1 MFFIWYNTIIK
12 GDKKMKYKDILVG
25 EWFQYG
31 SNVFI
36 KTKHPV
42 YGLKNYIMENSLHFG
57 ENWGEMDDD
66 IEVSYVAHRKIEFPF
81 MWVRNATLAN
91 AVYKVPLC
99 INETILIK
107 DIFGGEP
114 MACMIATNDKFEM
127 NCGQWTKYFNNA
139 EIKYTN
145 SFEYNVIENT

>member
-1 MFFIWYNTIIK
+1 
-12 GDKKMKYKDILVG
+12 MKYKDILVG

-42 YGLKNYIMENSLHFG
+42 YGLKNYIMESSLHFG

-81 MWVRNATLAN
+81 MWVRDATLAN
-91 AVYKVPLC
+91 AVCKVPLC

-114 MACMIATNDKFEM
+114 MACIIATNDKFEM
-127 NCGQWTKYFNNA
+127 NCGQWMTYFNDA
-139 EIKYTN
+139 EIRYTN
-145 SFEYNVIENT
+145 SFEYNIIENT

>member
-1 MFFIWYNTIIK
+1 
-12 GDKKMKYKDILVG
+12 MKYKDILVG

-42 YGLKNYIMENSLHFG
+42 YGLKNYIMESSLHFG
-57 ENWGEMDDD
+57 ENWGKMNGDM
-66 IEVSYVAHRKIEFPF
+66 EVSYVTHRKIELPF

-91 AVYKVPLC
+91 AVCKVPLC

-114 MACMIATNDKFEM
+114 MACIIATNDKFEM
-127 NCGQWTKYFNNA
+127 NCGQWMTYFNDA
-139 EIKYTN
+139 EIRYIN
-145 SFEYNVIENT
+145 SFEYNIIENT

>member
-1 MFFIWYNTIIK
+1 
-12 GDKKMKYKDILVG
+12 MKYKDILVG

-42 YGLKNYIMENSLHFG
+42 YGLKNYIMESSLHFG

-91 AVYKVPLC
+91 AVCKVPLC

-127 NCGQWTKYFNNA
+127 NCGQWMTYFNDA
-139 EIKYTN
+139 EIRYTN
-145 SFEYNVIENT
+145 SFEYNIIENT

>member
-1 MFFIWYNTIIK
+1 
-12 GDKKMKYKDILVG
+12 MKYKDILVG

-36 KTKHPV
+36 KTKHPI
-42 YGLKNYIMENSLHFG
+42 YGLKNYIMESSFHFG

-91 AVYKVPLC
+91 AVCKVPLC

-107 DIFGGEP
+107 DIFDGEP
-114 MACMIATNDKFEM
+114 MACIIATNDKFEM
-127 NCGQWTKYFNNA
+127 NCGQWMTYFNNA
-139 EIKYTN
+139 EIRYTN
-145 SFEYNVIENT
+145 SFEYNVIENA

>member
-1 MFFIWYNTIIK
+1 
-12 GDKKMKYKDILVG
+12 MKYKDILVG

-36 KTKHPV
+36 KTKHPI
-42 YGLKNYIMENSLHFG
+42 YGLKNYIMESSLHFG

-91 AVYKVPLC
+91 AVCKVPLC

-139 EIKYTN
+139 EIRYTN

>member
-1 MFFIWYNTIIK
+1 
-12 GDKKMKYKDILVG
+12 MKYKDILVG

-91 AVYKVPLC
+91 AVCKVPLC

>member
-1 MFFIWYNTIIK
+1 
-12 GDKKMKYKDILVG
+12 MKYKDILVG

-36 KTKHPV
+36 KTKHPI
-42 YGLKNYIMENSLHFG
+42 YGLKNYIMESSLHFG

-91 AVYKVPLC
+91 AVCKVPLC

>member
-1 MFFIWYNTIIK
+1 
-12 GDKKMKYKDILVG
+12 MKYKDILVG

-36 KTKHPV
+36 KTKHPI
-42 YGLKNYIMENSLHFG
+42 YGLKNYIMESSLHFG

-91 AVYKVPLC
+91 AVCKVPLC

-127 NCGQWTKYFNNA
+127 NCGQWMTYFNDA
-139 EIKYTN
+139 EIRYTN
-145 SFEYNVIENT
+145 SFEYNIIENT

>member
-1 MFFIWYNTIIK
+1 
-12 GDKKMKYKDILVG
+12 MKYKDILVG

-36 KTKHPV
+36 KTKHPI
-42 YGLKNYIMENSLHFG
+42 YGLKNYIMESSLHFG
-57 ENWGEMDDD
+57 ENWGKMNSDM
-66 IEVSYVAHRKIEFPF
+66 EVSYVTHRKIELPF

-91 AVYKVPLC
+91 AVCKVPLC

-114 MACMIATNDKFEM
+114 MACIIATNDKFEM
-127 NCGQWTKYFNNA
+127 NCGQWMTYFNDA
-139 EIKYTN
+139 EIRYTN
-145 SFEYNVIENT
+145 SFEYNIIENA

>member
-1 MFFIWYNTIIK
+1 
-12 GDKKMKYKDILVG
+12 MKYKDILVG

-42 YGLKNYIMENSLHFG
+42 YGLKNYIIESSIHFG
-57 ENWGEMDDD
+57 KKWGKIDDD
-66 IEVSYVAHRKIEFPF
+66 MEVSYVAHEKIEFPF
-81 MWVRNATLAN
+81 MWVRNATLAD
-91 AVYKVPLC
+91 ALCKVPLC
-99 INETILIK
+99 INDTILIK
-107 DIFGGEP
+107 DVFGGKP
-114 MACMIATNDKFEM
+114 MACAIATDDKEM

>member
-1 MFFIWYNTIIK
+1 
-12 GDKKMKYKDILVG
+12 MKYKDILVG

-42 YGLKNYIMENSLHFG
+42 YGLKNYIMESSLHFG

-91 AVYKVPLC
+91 AVCKVPLC

>member
-1 MFFIWYNTIIK
+1 
-12 GDKKMKYKDILVG
+12 MKYKDILVG

-36 KTKHPV
+36 KTKHPI
-42 YGLKNYIMENSLHFG
+42 YGLKNYIMESSLHFG

-91 AVYKVPLC
+91 AVCKVPLC

-127 NCGQWTKYFNNA
+127 NCGQWMTYFNDA

-145 SFEYNVIENT
+145 SFEYNVIDNT

>member
-1 MFFIWYNTIIK
+1 
-12 GDKKMKYKDILVG
+12 MKYKDILVG

-42 YGLKNYIMENSLHFG
+42 YGLKNYIMESSLHFG
-57 ENWGEMDDD
+57 KNWGKIDGDT
-66 IEVSYVAHRKIEFPF
+66 EVSYVTHENINYPF
-81 MWVRNATLAN
+81 MWERNITLAN
-91 AVYKVPLC
+91 ALCKVPLC

-107 DIFGGEP
+107 DIFDGEP
-114 MACMIATNDKFEM
+114 MACIIATNDKFEM
-127 NCGQWTKYFNNA
+127 NCGQWMTYFNDA

>member
-1 MFFIWYNTIIK
+1 
-12 GDKKMKYKDILVG
+12 MKYKDILVG

-42 YGLKNYIMENSLHFG
+42 YGLKNYIMEGSLHFG

-66 IEVSYVAHRKIEFPF
+66 TEVSYVAHRKIEFPF

-91 AVYKVPLC
+91 ALCNVPLC
-99 INETILIK
+99 INKTILIK
-107 DIFGGEP
+107 DIFGGKP
-114 MACMIATNDKFEM
+114 MACAIATDDKETK
-127 NCGQWTKYFNNA
+127 CGQWMTYFNKA
-139 EIKYTN
+139 EIRYTN
-145 SFEYNVIENT
+145 SFEYNVIENA

>member
-1 MFFIWYNTIIK
+1 
-12 GDKKMKYKDILVG
+12 MKYKDILVG

-31 SNVFI
+31 GNVFI
-36 KTKHPV
+36 KTKHPI
-42 YGLKNYIMENSLHFG
+42 YGLKNYIMESSLHFG

-91 AVYKVPLC
+91 AVCKVPLC

>member
-1 MFFIWYNTIIK
+1 
-12 GDKKMKYKDILVG
+12 MKYKDILVG

-36 KTKHPV
+36 KTKHPI
-42 YGLKNYIMENSLHFG
+42 YGLKNYIMESSLHFG

-66 IEVSYVAHRKIEFPF
+66 MEVSYVTHRKIELPF

-91 AVYKVPLC
+91 AVYKVPLG

-114 MACMIATNDKFEM
+114 MACIIATNDKFEM
-127 NCGQWTKYFNNA
+127 NCGQWMTYFNDA
-139 EIKYTN
+139 EITYTN

>member
-1 MFFIWYNTIIK
+1 
-12 GDKKMKYKDILVG
+12 MKYKDILVG

-42 YGLKNYIMENSLHFG
+42 YGLKNYIMESSLHFG

-66 IEVSYVAHRKIEFPF
+66 TEVSYFAHEKIEFPF
-81 MWVRNATLAN
+81 MWERNITLAN
-91 AVYKVPLC
+91 AVCNVPLC
-99 INETILIK
+99 VNKTILIK
-107 DIFGGEP
+107 DIFGVEP
-114 MACMIATNDKFEM
+114 MACIIATNDKFEM
-127 NCGQWTKYFNNA
+127 NCGQWMTYFNDT

>member
-1 MFFIWYNTIIK
+1 
-12 GDKKMKYKDILVG
+12 MKYKDILVG

-42 YGLKNYIMENSLHFG
+42 YGLKNYIMESSLHFG

-91 AVYKVPLC
+91 AVCKVPLC

-127 NCGQWTKYFNNA
+127 NCGQWMTYFNDA

-145 SFEYNVIENT
+145 SFEYNVIENA

>member
-1 MFFIWYNTIIK
+1 
-12 GDKKMKYKDILVG
+12 MKYKDILVG

-42 YGLKNYIMENSLHFG
+42 YGLKNYIMESSLHFG
-57 ENWGEMDDD
+57 ENWGEMDGD
-66 IEVSYVAHRKIEFPF
+66 IEVSYVTHRKIEFPF

-91 AVYKVPLC
+91 AVCNVPLC

-107 DIFGGEP
+107 DIFDGEP
-114 MACMIATNDKFEM
+114 MACIIATNDKFEM
-127 NCGQWTKYFNNA
+127 NCGQWMTYFNDA
-139 EIKYTN
+139 EIRYTN
-145 SFEYNVIENT
+145 SFEYNIIENA

>member
-1 MFFIWYNTIIK
+1 
-12 GDKKMKYKDILVG
+12 MKYKDILVG

-36 KTKHPV
+36 KTKHPI
-42 YGLKNYIMENSLHFG
+42 YGLKNYIMESSLHFG

-91 AVYKVPLC
+91 AVCKVPLC

-127 NCGQWTKYFNNA
+127 NCGQWKKYFNNA

>member
-12 GDKKMKYKDILVG
+12 GDEKMKYKDILVG

-42 YGLKNYIMENSLHFG
+42 YGLKNYIMESSLHFG

-91 AVYKVPLC
+91 AVCKVPLC

-127 NCGQWTKYFNNA
+127 NCGQWMTYFNNA
-139 EIKYTN
+139 EIRYTN

>member
-1 MFFIWYNTIIK
+1 
-12 GDKKMKYKDILVG
+12 MKYKDILVG

-42 YGLKNYIMENSLHFG
+42 YGLKNYIMESSLHFG
-57 ENWGEMDDD
+57 KNLGKMNSDT
-66 IEVSYVAHRKIEFPF
+66 EVSYVTHEKIHYPF
-81 MWVRNATLAN
+81 MWERNATLAN
-91 AVYKVPLC
+91 ALCKVPLC

-114 MACMIATNDKFEM
+114 MACIIATNDKFEM
-127 NCGQWTKYFNNA
+127 NCGQWMAYFNDA
-139 EIKYTN
+139 EIRYTN
-145 SFEYNVIENT
+145 SFEYNIIENT